1 MKKMIQA
8 AFFVALG
15 LILPFLTGQIPEVG
29 SALLPMHLPIL
40 ICGYICGWKYGLIAG
55 FITPLLR
62 SLLFSMPP
70 LPTAICMAFELAAYG
85 AVIGILYQRLK
96 NSKFRIYLSLLAAM
110 IIGRLVW
117 GAASIVVYG
126 LSSTAFTW
134 QMFLTGALLSAIP
147 GIILQVVLIPIL
159 VMALEKSGVIEN
171 YA

>member
-96 NSKFRIYLSLLAAM
+96 NSKFRIYLSLLASM

-117 GAASIVVYG
+117 GAANIVVYG